1 MRMHDART
9 VARRWVEDEAS
20 SHPGFLGAYLAG
32 SITALPDDATLPD
45 ASDVDIKVVLD
56 APDVAADPQKHLYRG
71 VVLDVSWGSIEEIRS
86 PEAVL
91 GSYFAAGHF
100 THPCIIAD
108 ATGHLAAIQETVRRE
123 YARREWVRARAEH
136 ARQTLEGSLAL
147 LNPSVALPD
156 QVLAWLFP
164 IVFTPPMVLVAD
176 LRNPTHRR
184 GLAALGQILASHG
197 HADLHERVLGIVG
210 SAAMPREQVETLL
223 AACAEAFDIAQ
234 AVRATPF
241 PLASNV
247 SGFARPMA
255 IGGAEE
261 LIANGCHREA
271 LPWIAFIHTLCIK
284 VLRNDA
290 PAEIQA
296 RFAPGYRALL
306 GALGVP
312 TSDALAERQDQLRQ
326 LVPDLWHVAE
336 EIIDSNPAIRD

>member
-1 MRMHDART
+1 MRMRDART
-9 VARRWVEDEAS
+9 VARRWVEEEAS
-20 SHPGFLGAYLAG
+20 SRPGFLGAYLAG
-32 SITALPDDATLPD
+32 SITALPDDATLPGT
-45 ASDVDIKVVLD
+45 SDVDIKVVLD
-56 APDVAADPQKHLYRG
+56 IPDVAADPQKHLYRG
-71 VVLDVSWGSIEEIRS
+71 VVLDVSWEPIEAIRS

-108 ATGHLAAIQETVRRE
+108 PTGHLAAIQETVRRE
-123 YARREWVRARAEH
+123 HARRTWVRARAEQ
-136 ARQTLEGSLAL
+136 ARQTLEESLARS
-147 LNPSVALPD
+147 NPSAALPD

-184 GLAALGQILASHG
+184 GLATMGQVLARHG
-197 HADLHERVLGIVG
+197 HSDLHERVLGIVG
-210 SAAMPREQVETLL
+210 SAAMPRERVETLL
-223 AACAEAFDIAQ
+223 AGCTEAFDIAQ

-241 PLASNV
+241 PLASNISDV
-247 SGFARPMA
+247 ARPMA

-261 LIANGCHREA
+261 LIADGCHREA

-290 PAEIQA
+290 PAEIRA
-296 RFAPGYRALL
+296 RFTPGYEALL
-306 GALGVP
+306 GVLGVP
-312 TSDALAERQDQLRQ
+312 TSDALAERKEQLRQ
-326 LVPDLWHVAE
+326 LVPDLRHVAE